1 MYLCNSSFVPRGTTI
16 FDDHK
21 PFCVIGHD
29 GVITTLPDIDNSLRA
44 EDFNVSVQQSLGANL
59 SFNASYV
66 PSDKL
71 QDFEGIVN
79 YADSLLSSEVISEPS
94 TPPQPSATPQ
104 TPQTPES

>member
-29 GVITTLPDIDNSLRA
+29 GVITTLPDIDNSLCA

-94 TPPQPSATPQ
+94 TPSQPSQ
-104 TPQTPES
+104 TSQTSES

>member
-1 MYLCNSSFVPRGTTI
+1 MILCNPSFVSRGTTI
-16 FDDHK
+16 FDDDK
-21 PFCVIGHD
+21 PFCVVGHD
-29 GVITTLPDIDNSLRA
+29 GVITTLPEIDNTLCA

-94 TPPQPSATPQ
+94 TPTQPSSTPQ
-104 TPQTPES
+104 TTE

>member
-1 MYLCNSSFVPRGTTI
+1 MYLCNPSFSPRGTTI
-16 FDDHK
+16 YDDHK

-29 GVITTLPDIDNSLRA
+29 GVITTLPDIDNSLCA

-94 TPPQPSATPQ
+94 IPSQTSPSSPSPQPT
-104 TPQTPES
+104 E

>member
-29 GVITTLPDIDNSLRA
+29 GVITTLPEIDNSLRA

-94 TPPQPSATPQ
+94 TSPQPSQ
-104 TPQTPES
+104 TPQTSES

>member
-1 MYLCNSSFVPRGTTI
+1 MFLCNSSFVPRGTTI
-16 FDDHK
+16 FEDPK
-21 PFCVIGHD
+21 PFCVVGHD
-29 GVITTLPDIDNSLRA
+29 GVISTLPDIDNSLRA

-59 SFNASYV
+59 SFNSSYV

-94 TPPQPSATPQ
+94 TPSQPSSTPQ
-104 TPQTPES
+104 TPQTSE

>member
-1 MYLCNSSFVPRGTTI
+1 MFLCNPSFVPRGTTI
-16 FDDHK
+16 YDDHK

-29 GVITTLPDIDNSLRA
+29 GVITTLPEIDTTLRA

-71 QDFEGIVN
+71 QDFEGIVK

-94 TPPQPSATPQ
+94 TPSQPSP
-104 TPQTPES
+104 TPEPLQTSE

>member
-1 MYLCNSSFVPRGTTI
+1 MFLSNPSFVPRGTTI

-21 PFCVIGHD
+21 PFCVVGND
-29 GVITTLPDIDNSLRA
+29 GVITTLPDIDNTLRA

-94 TPPQPSATPQ
+94 TTPQPTS
-104 TPQTPES
+104 TPETQTSEQ